1 MVYTLGNLPPG
12 ARLAVIG
19 NPVAHSLSPEMHN
32 PALQAAGINTDYIR
46 VLVENGDVKTALTRF
61 RDAGF
66 IGINCTVPHKFDAL
80 ESVDHLD
87 PQAARLGAVNTI
99 VFRPDGT
106 AAGFNTDG
114 PGFVRAIAESFGR
127 KLGDLRVLILGA
139 GGGAGRAVAVQC
151 ATEGVPSLM
160 LANRTTAKA
169 ETVASEISE
178 FYPASQ
184 IGVIPLDPITLTKS
198 LENIDLVINATSNG
212 MKNGDPEFL
221 SASAFS
227 PTHLVS
233 DMIYSPPET
242 KLLAS
247 ARAAGAKSANGL
259 PMLIHQGVIAFE
271 HWFPDAPDPTD
282 AMRQG
287 ITSALSTS

>member
-1 MVYTLGNLPPG
+1 MVYTLDNLPSG

-32 PALQAAGINTDYIR
+32 PALQAAGIDTEYIR
-46 VLVENGDVKTALTRF
+46 VLVENGDVKAALIRF

-87 PQAARLGAVNTI
+87 PQAARLGAVNTV

-151 ATEGVPSLM
+151 ATEGVPGLA

-169 ETVASEISE
+169 EAVASEISE
-178 FYPASQ
+178 YYPAGRIS
-184 IGVIPLDPITLTKS
+184 VSTLQDIS
-198 LENIDLVINATSNG
+198 LTGIDLIINATSNG
-212 MKNGDPEFL
+212 MKPSDPELL
-221 SASAFS
+221 SASAFL

-242 KLLAS
+242 KLLTS

-259 PMLIHQGVIAFE
+259 PMLIHQGAIAFE
-271 HWFPDAPDPTD
+271 HWFPGAPDPTD

-287 ITSALSTS
+287 ITSALSAS